1 MQVCAEENGGKPL
14 LITFLNVQL
23 EELFPGLRDAGRR
36 QKPRWELLGGRP
48 WVPSIT
54 RPTPPPAEVELW
66 AEATE
71 WLARGYRL
79 VVADD
84 GSRWPP
90 KVHSVARGL
99 AVGKT
104 EAGSAAAYAL
114 SDAQRKEAVAG
125 FAVRLRALA
134 RHAVALV
141 RAGATFVYHSTPP
154 AGVTPGR
161 AGSVNSCFDAGVL
174 TPEQQAAHCRGRGR
188 TTGARSPST

>member
-71 WLARGYRL
+71 WLASNTARTG
-79 VVADD
+79 VVYE
-84 GSRWPP
+84 GGNN
-90 KVHSVARGL
+90 VH
-99 AVGKT
+99 VGK
-104 EAGSAAAYAL
+104 E
-114 SDAQRKEAVAG
+114 V
-125 FAVRLRALA
+125 
-134 RHAVALV
+134 
-141 RAGATFVYHSTPP
+141 FVCLF
-154 AGVTPGR
+154 V
-161 AGSVNSCFDAGVL
+161 CL
-174 TPEQQAAHCRGRGR
+174 
-188 TTGARSPST
+188 